1 MSTVDPKIYLVA
13 DNCFA
18 IKRWVR
24 PSDWLAVA
32 ADLGLSYVQA
42 STDNEFDALYSD
54 AQYMRDWVAEVHR
67 ASKETGVQVKS
78 VYTGYQTYRTSGL
91 GHPDSRVRT
100 RIIDGWVKPTIDYC
114 ADLGAELGFHLF
126 AYPDPVLQDRQEF
139 LTVTDRIIDDLAG
152 IALYAQQQGVR
163 VSVEQ
168 MYSPHQPPWT
178 IQQTEYFLAE
188 VYRRAGTACYI
199 TIDTGHQVGQ
209 RKYFRPSDDSVRSAV
224 AKGKTD
230 GIWLGPESA
239 YALAPAGDADAVIA
253 AMNSNP
259 QFFSNEEGDAD
270 VYAWVQ
276 SVGRYS
282 PLMHLQQTDGTGS
295 HHAPFTA
302 EMNTHGI
309 VHPAPLLNA
318 LAASFAGSSVEGM
331 PPDVD
336 TVSLS
341 FEIFAGT
348 AENRRQILGKM
359 RESITYWRNAIPVDG
374 MRLSE
379 LIARG

>member
-1 MSTVDPKIYLVA
+1 MRAQDPKVFLVA

-54 AQYMRDWVAEVHR
+54 PAYMRDWIAEVHR

-91 GHPDSRVRT
+91 GHPDARVRA
-100 RIIDGWVKPTIDYC
+100 RIINGWVKPTIDYC

-126 AYPDPVLQDRQEF
+126 AYPDPVLQDRSAF
-139 LTVTDRIIDDLAG
+139 LEVTDRIIDDLAG
-152 IALYAQQQGVR
+152 IAQYAHEHGVR

-178 IQQTEYFLAE
+178 IAQAEYFLAE
-188 VYRRAGTACYI
+188 VYRRAQAPCYV
-199 TIDTGHQVGQ
+199 TVDTGHQVGQ
-209 RKYFRPSDDSVRSAV
+209 RKYLRPASEDVRSLV
-224 AKGKTD
+224 AAGT
-230 GIWLGPESA
+230 GSSTWLGPESA
-239 YALAPAGDADAVIA
+239 YSLLDGGDADAVLA
-253 AMNSNP
+253 AMDANP
-259 QFFSNEEGDAD
+259 QFFSNDESDAD
-270 VYAWVQ
+270 LYSWVRA
-276 SVGRYS
+276 VGRYS

-295 HHAPFTA
+295 HHAPFTSLTNA
-302 EMNTHGI
+302 SGI
-309 VHPAPLLNA
+309 VHPAPLLAA
-318 LAASFAGSSVEGM
+318 LAESFAAPAAVGM

-341 FEIFAGT
+341 
-348 AENRRQILGKM
+348 
-359 RESITYWRNAIPVDG
+359 
-374 MRLSE
+374 LS
-379 LIARG
+379 LIHI

>member
-1 MSTVDPKIYLVA
+1 VSAVDPSIYLVA

-24 PSDWLAVA
+24 PRDWLSVA

-54 AQYMRDWVAEVHR
+54 PQYMRDWVAEVHR
-67 ASKETGVQVKS
+67 ASKETGVHVKS

-91 GHPDSRVRT
+91 GHPDPRVRS

-126 AYPDPVLQDRQEF
+126 AYPDPVLQDRSEF
-139 LTVTDRIIDDLAG
+139 LAVTDRIIDDLAG

-178 IQQTEYFLAE
+178 IEQAEYFLAE
-188 VYRRAGTACYI
+188 VFCRAGTACYV

-209 RKYFRPSDDSVRSAV
+209 RRYLRPSDNTVRSAV
-224 AKGKTD
+224 AEGAINGT
-230 GIWLGPESA
+230 WLGPESA
-239 YALAPAGDADAVIA
+239 YQRAADGDADSAIA
-253 AMNSNP
+253 EMDANP
-259 QFFSNEEGDAD
+259 QFFSNDDQDAN
-270 VYAWVQ
+270 VYAWVR

-295 HHAPFTA
+295 HHAPFTTETNA
-302 EMNTHGI
+302 QGI
-309 VHPAPLLNA
+309 VHPAPLLDA
-318 LAASFAGSSVEGM
+318 LTASFAASPVDGM

-341 FEIFAGT
+341 FEIFSGT

-359 RESITYWRNAIPVDG
+359 RESIEYWRASIPVDG

-379 LIARG
+379 LVARG